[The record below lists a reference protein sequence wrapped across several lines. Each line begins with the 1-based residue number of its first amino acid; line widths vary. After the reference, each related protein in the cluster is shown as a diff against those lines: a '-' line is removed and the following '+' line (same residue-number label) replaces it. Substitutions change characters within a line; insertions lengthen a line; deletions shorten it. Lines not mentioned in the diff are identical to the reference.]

1 MSQKY
6 ALKYSLRAR
15 EEINNNVRKNARFA
29 HIMVKFGLVVREK
42 RFSAHEAV
50 LRIRDESI
58 KKDTSEKPKCLVKVE
73 IDGVEPTTLCLQ
85 SRCSSQLSYIPK
97 IW

>member
-29 HIMVKFGLVVREK
+29 HIMVNLGLLY
-42 RFSAHEAV
+42 FPD
-50 LRIRDESI
+50 L
-58 KKDTSEKPKCLVKVE
+58 
-73 IDGVEPTTLCLQ
+73 G
-85 SRCSSQLSYIPK
+85 
-97 IW
+97 

>member
-29 HIMVKFGLVVREK
+29 HIMVNFGLVVRGK
-42 RFSAHEAV
+42 RFSAHDV
-50 LRIRDESI
+50 VFLITR
-58 KKDTSEKPKCLVKVE
+58 
-73 IDGVEPTTLCLQ
+73 Q
-85 SRCSSQLSYIPK
+85 
-97 IW
+97 

>member
-29 HIMVKFGLVVREK
+29 HIMVKFDVTV
-42 RFSAHEAV
+42 FS
-50 LRIRDESI
+50 
-58 KKDTSEKPKCLVKVE
+58 
-73 IDGVEPTTLCLQ
+73 
-85 SRCSSQLSYIPK
+85 
-97 IW
+97 